1 MLAGGTLG
9 LTHWIPT
16 ATIPNSRN
24 YTDTVVLGFWD
35 IWEKN
40 TADIRLELSTS
51 SSSDKGTVAK
61 ASAWAGTSEYSI
73 GATYL
78 KVSCTT
84 SQVFGMDWGTHQI
97 DMNPDPLPGTKNCRI
112 RFFREYV
119 CPPVVVVWLNRL
131 DMSSST
137 KWCVNVTASH
147 VSTTGFMLN
156 VNTWNE
162 SRVYGVGVTWI
173 AYSPKSECVWVWSG
187 ILGGGLRGSPMSK
200 RGMKGIE
207 LFPEQKTK
215 VKTTPTVLMG
225 ISGFDVDNSGDL
237 RVRLDRADVADWRG
251 SLRVI
256 VVFMSSFVPHGLESE
271 LWKINLCRTWCLHH
285 LLASWLGRGSWSQAM
300 ISSELAL

>member
-147 VSTTGFMLN
+147 VSTAGFMLN

-237 RVRLDRADVADWRG
+237 RVRLDRADVTDWG
-251 SLRVI
+251 MYWSFTG
-256 VVFMSSFVPHGLESE
+256 VFMDTQLDNAVGQY
-271 LWKINLCRTWCLHH
+271 
-285 LLASWLGRGSWSQAM
+285 LAF
-300 ISSELAL
+300 ALP